1 MVEGSSYNR
10 LIHKELLDHATNGPA
25 PGEPEYPR
33 SIPRIPT
40 ATFIGIGVAQGG
52 GHHRFVLIR
61 GEGSG
66 WQDGDDDKDE
76 GGGKDKP
83 L

>member
-1 MVEGSSYNR
+1 M
-10 LIHKELLDHATNGPA
+10 A
-25 PGEPEYPR
+25 
-33 SIPRIPT
+33 
-40 ATFIGIGVAQGG
+40 GIGVAQAG
-52 GHHRFVLIR
+52 GHHRFDLIR

-76 GGGKDKP
+76 GGGEDEP